1 MKAPSAR
8 KQCNK
13 QSTQRAVRNIIEE
26 LTVNWYIRTCPYMY
40 QVPGGLQFSFICVYV
55 CDCDMMVRCH
65 WGVHVHVVCYTVFS
79 TGTYLK
85 ACWSNVPSFENLVL
99 FVGKTFMISKI
110 IENLCLV
117 QIILVPKTKA
127 ASNL

>member
-1 MKAPSAR
+1 MKVPSAR

-13 QSTQRAVRNIIEE
+13 HSTQRAVRNIIEE

-79 TGTYLK
+79 TGR
-85 ACWSNVPSFENLVL
+85 SNVPSFENLVL